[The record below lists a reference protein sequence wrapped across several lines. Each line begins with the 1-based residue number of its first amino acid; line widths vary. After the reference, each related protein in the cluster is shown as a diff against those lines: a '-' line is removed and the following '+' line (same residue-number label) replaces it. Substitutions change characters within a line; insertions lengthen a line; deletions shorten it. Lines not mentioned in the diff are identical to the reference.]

1 MFDRIG
7 FKQIVYCCDFY
18 FKNQVISVCTMGRRK
33 LKFIMRKNYERKKY
47 AAKALIENIET
58 PPDFTI
64 RIARTIYSAAMAG
77 PCSSIDMLH
86 RRLLSSPEFTPSGW
100 ESSLSDL
107 LILLRKSIESMTFLV
122 KVESDFSFQITV
134 GDYAISNLSYFV
146 AVKLECAC
154 SHQSTGEVCG
164 QTNLYRKPDEQFDQ
178 TRLRRSGIVND
189 QTGKVAHSI

>member
-1 MFDRIG
+1 
-7 FKQIVYCCDFY
+7 
-18 FKNQVISVCTMGRRK
+18 MGRRK

-77 PCSSIDMLH
+77 PCSSIDMLN
-86 RRLLSSPEFTPSGW
+86 RLLLSSPEFTPSGW

-107 LILLRKSIESMTFLV
+107 SILLRKSIESMTFLV

-134 GDYAISNLSYFV
+134 GDYAISNVILCCC
-146 AVKLECAC
+146 EIRQRAC

-164 QTNLYRKPDEQFDQ
+164 
-178 TRLRRSGIVND
+178 
-189 QTGKVAHSI
+189 

>member
-1 MFDRIG
+1 MNGRSTLLKHSLKTSKLHLIL
-7 FKQIVYCCDFY
+7 Q
-18 FKNQVISVCTMGRRK
+18 SVLQEPYTQLLWLARVPVSTC
-33 LKFIMRKNYERKKY
+33 
-47 AAKALIENIET
+47 LIA
-58 PPDFTI
+58 FF
-64 RIARTIYSAAMAG
+64 
-77 PCSSIDMLH
+77 CH
-86 RRLLSSPEFTPSGW
+86 PEFTPSGW

-164 QTNLYRKPDEQFDQ
+164 
-178 TRLRRSGIVND
+178 
-189 QTGKVAHSI
+189 